1 MTITLNKTETVDPF
15 ARLRSWE
22 PRLRP
27 IMYSVGEDSG
37 EDLRRADG
45 WGSVVVRDD
54 SQQPI
59 GVVGNRYHLVPNRD
73 KIALFDMLAERGVI
87 NNLRCGEFG
96 GGSKVWLQG
105 QSTGR
110 QIEIVPGHTLQ
121 HRMTICD
128 GYDGSI
134 SMALVDTATNI
145 VCQNTFALA
154 RKTGVGFRFRHT
166 KSILAQFNNAVAA
179 IKRSMED
186 YEYTAQR
193 LRAAS
198 MMTATASDLTKM
210 LDKFFPLPKVMP
222 GDEGDGVEA
231 TQDKRN
237 RIAWAYE
244 AAPGAQP
251 GTRYG
256 LYQAMTYYLTHE
268 SGRDS
273 HRRESNLVGS
283 AMKTNREALA
293 WILN

>member
-1 MTITLNKTETVDPF
+1 MTITLDKTQNADPL

-27 IMYSVGEDSG
+27 ILYTVGEDSG
-37 EDLRRADG
+37 EQVRTADN

-54 SQQPI
+54 TAQPI

-73 KIALFDMLAERGVI
+73 KVELFDMLAERGIVI
-87 NNLRCGEFG
+87 NLRCGEFG

-105 QSTGR
+105 QSTER
-110 QIEIVPGHTLQ
+110 QIEIMPGHLLQ

-145 VCQNTFALA
+145 VCRNTFALA

-166 KSILAQFNNAVAA
+166 KSIMAQFTNAVAA
-179 IKRSMED
+179 IKRSIED
-186 YEYTAQR
+186 YEYTAAR

-198 MMTATASDLTKM
+198 MMPASHSDLVAM
-210 LDKFFPLPKVMP
+210 LDKFFPVPKQMP
-222 GDEGDGVEA
+222 GDTDDEHAA
-231 TQDKRN
+231 TQEKRN
-237 RIAWAYE
+237 RISWAYE
-244 AAPGAQP
+244 YSPGAVP

-268 SGRDS
+268 SGRES
-273 HRRESNLVGS
+273 HRRESNLIGG
-283 AMKTNREALA
+283 AMKTNRDALHF
-293 WILN
+293 ILN